1 MSVRGN
7 APDPNLVCPFVALED
22 DRDGRSGRPDDRH
35 RCYAEARPAPRAIA
49 HQDAYCLSASFASCT
64 TFRDW
69 ARREAAALRSSAP
82 EPPGAVAGPATA
94 AAAAA
99 VGRDAP
105 EPSVGDAR
113 PRPGDRDWAAP
124 PPWLSGPAGSGEGTD
139 RAIDDAGPARPIDD
153 GPPERAP
160 APARAP
166 GPPPPSFVAR
176 NTADRSST
184 RPTVDIDDE
193 LETIEGGGADPDL
206 DDEPGREPP
215 MRRFGPAGR
224 DSRRD
229 RRAAV
234 PERRRPPVDPDAPAW
249 ERPRRFEAYPTL
261 RTRAGIPSIPPIV
274 LGLLGLGLVA
284 LILFFVPPLLLGLG
298 DDGAAATPTP
308 SAAVSPSPTAE
319 PSPTPTPAPTPFI
332 YTVKSGDTLS
342 GIAAQFGVSL
352 DALIAAN
359 AETLPDPDK
368 LDVGDKLVIPT
379 PPPDVIPGEPSPSP

>member
-1 MSVRGN
+1 MSVRGS

-22 DRDGRSGRPDDRH
+22 DRDGRAGRPDHRH

-49 HQDAYCLSASFASCT
+49 HQEAYCLSAGFASCT

-69 ARREAAALRSSAP
+69 ARREAAALRAPAPAPPDVAAASASASAAAVRRSAP
-82 EPPGAVAGPATA
+82 EPA
-94 AAAAA
+94 A
-99 VGRDAP
+99 
-105 EPSVGDAR
+105 GDAR

-124 PPWLSGPAGSGEGTD
+124 PPWLGEPVGGVD
-139 RAIDDAGPARPIDD
+139 DADHAIDEPGRAEPVDD
-153 GPPERAP
+153 GPP
-160 APARAP
+160 ARAAEP
-166 GPPPPSFVAR
+166 APPSFVAR
-176 NTADRSST
+176 STPDRSST

-193 LETIEGGGADPDL
+193 LESLEGGGADPDL
-206 DDEPGREPP
+206 DDEADREPP
-215 MRRFGPAGR
+215 VRRFGPAAR

-229 RRAAV
+229 RRAAA

-284 LILFFVPPLLLGLG
+284 LVLFFVPPLLLGLG

-308 SAAVSPSPTAE
+308 SSAVSPSPTAE

-368 LDVGDKLVIPT
+368 LDVGDQLIIPT
-379 PPPDVIPGEPSPSP
+379 PAPDVVPGEPSPSP

>member
-1 MSVRGN
+1 VSVRGN

-22 DRDGRSGRPDDRH
+22 DRDGRASRPDHRH

-69 ARREAAALRSSAP
+69 ARREAAALRSPAP
-82 EPPGAVAGPATA
+82 EPPSAGAGPVSASAAVATAGGWDAT
-94 AAAAA
+94 
-99 VGRDAP
+99 
-105 EPSVGDAR
+105 EPSVGETR

-124 PPWLSGPAGSGEGTD
+124 PPWLGEPDGSGEGSD
-139 RAIDDAGPARPIDD
+139 REPDEAEPARAPE
-153 GPPERAP
+153 PERAP
-160 APARAP
+160 GP
-166 GPPPPSFVAR
+166 PPPPSFVAR
-176 NTADRSST
+176 SATDRSSS
-184 RPTVDIDDE
+184 RSTVDIDDE
-193 LETIEGGGADPDL
+193 LESMEGGGAVPDL
-206 DDEPGREPP
+206 DDEGGREPP
-215 MRRFGPAGR
+215 MRRFGPAAR

-229 RRAAV
+229 RRAAT

-298 DDGAAATPTP
+298 DDGATTSPTP
-308 SAAVSPSPTAE
+308 SVAASPSPTAE

-342 GIAAQFGVSL
+342 GIAAQFGVTL

-359 AETLPDPDK
+359 ADTLPDPDK

-379 PPPDVIPGEPSPSP
+379 PQPDVVPGEPSPSP